1 MITPGK
7 WEADTEGEYV
17 FTRVPEGLMMV
28 AQMRGWSYLTGEL
41 NLSSEEAIEVQK
53 ANARLMASAPELY
66 EAVCDLL
73 DYAYEALHWAGGENE
88 IRGKAPR
95 ILREIREYQSLID
108 RVKGG
113 DE

>member
-7 WEADTEGEYV
+7 WESDEEGEYV
-17 FTRVPEGLMMV
+17 FTRVPSGLMMV

-53 ANARLMASAPELY
+53 ANARLMAAAPELY

-88 IRGKAPR
+88 TRGKAPM
-95 ILREIREYQSLID
+95 ILRDIQECQKLID
-108 RVKGG
+108 RVKG
-113 DE
+113 ES

>member
-28 AQMRGWSYLTGEL
+28 AQMRGRSYLTGEL

-53 ANARLMASAPELY
+53 ANARLMAEAPEMC
-66 EAVCDLL
+66 E
-73 DYAYEALHWAGGENE
+73 
-88 IRGKAPR
+88 
-95 ILREIREYQSLID
+95 ILRGIAYGSCEECMPQMVKAREILARID
-108 RVKGG
+108 
-113 DE
+113 E